1 MSQSESLLDIIGVL
15 WRWRK
20 KILALTIVAALGAIV
35 LSLLLDNYYEA
46 TTTFYAASE
55 DLSKPTPIGEID
67 RNIRYYGTDT
77 DVDRLLTIAN
87 SGDLK
92 TQIIDEFGL
101 YNHYEIDPNSKNAKH
116 KINLRF
122 SKLYSV
128 TKTKLDAIE
137 LSVEDTDPVLAA
149 RIANSARD
157 KINDSAQKTIKS
169 GQEKL
174 LQTFEKKISQ
184 NEVQLKSLGD
194 SLTQLKKKYNVF
206 DLETQTQVLLE
217 QLSLAKSK
225 GQTNLS
231 RSLEKQIENYNA
243 GYSAVAVISAE
254 HEASSTQLGLDKQK
268 YKQLKSSFESPF
280 PTLHIINTA
289 STPIIKSRPKR
300 SIYVIGATLFAFLL
314 STLGALIIDTSKKV
328 NWREVL
334 NG

>member
-1 MSQSESLLDIIGVL
+1 MSQSETLLDIIGVL

-20 KILALTIVAALGAIV
+20 KILALTTIAAIGSIV
-35 LSLLLDNYYEA
+35 LSLMLDNYYQA

-87 SGDLK
+87 SSDLK
-92 TQIIDEFGL
+92 SKIINEFNL
-101 YNHYEIDPNSKNAKH
+101 YKHYEIDPDSKDAEH

-122 SKLYSV
+122 SKLYNV

-137 LSVEDTDPVLAA
+137 LSVEDTDPELAA

-157 KINDSAQKTIKS
+157 KINDSSQKTIKD
-169 GQEKL
+169 GQANL
-174 LQTFEKKISQ
+174 IQTFEKKINQ
-184 NEVQLKSLGD
+184 NEIQLKSLGD
-194 SLTQLKKKYNVF
+194 SLTLLRKKYNVF

-217 QLSLAKSK
+217 QLSLARSK
-225 GQTNLS
+225 GQTKLAL
-231 RSLEKQIENYNA
+231 SLEKQIENYNA

-280 PTLHIINTA
+280 PAIHIINQATV
-289 STPIIKSRPKR
+289 PVIKSRPRR
-300 SIYVIGATLFAFLL
+300 SLYVIGASLFAFLL